1 MVYRYKFFYLFS
13 MPKLFALLFL
23 LALPALAAQADSLLQ
38 CSANYFGKNAE
49 FKFNFQMLTRVA
61 STGEEIQKSGTLIT
75 SGQNKFALTT
85 PDLQVMS
92 DGVNLWQY
100 NPLQKQVLIK
110 LISDLENKLQPSEI
124 LFRYLNTKA
133 LSVKNELWKGKT
145 VHALSLNPSKYKD
158 QFKAMEVWLL
168 PTDCSPVRLHTI
180 DNFGNDTWYSIENLN
195 KGKFSDKEF
204 KFNAPAGVDEIDM
217 R

>member
-1 MVYRYKFFYLFS
+1 MAS
-13 MPKLFALLFL
+13 
-23 LALPALAAQADSLLQ
+23 QADSLLQ
-38 CSANYFGKNAE
+38 CSANYFGKTAE
-49 FKFNFQMLTRVA
+49 VKFNFQMLTRVA

-75 SGQNKFALTT
+75 SSQNRFALTM
-85 PDLQVMS
+85 PDLQVIS

-133 LSVKNELWKGKT
+133 TGVKKELWKGKS
-145 VHALSLNPSKYKD
+145 VHALNLNPNKYKD

-168 PTDCSPVRLHTI
+168 PVDCSPVRLHTI
-180 DNFGNDTWYSIENLN
+180 DNFGNDTWYSIENLS
-195 KGKFSDKEF
+195 KEKFSDKEF
-204 KFNAPAGVDEIDM
+204 KFNSPANVNEIDM

>member
-1 MVYRYKFFYLFS
+1 MF
-13 MPKLFALLFL
+13 KLFTMLCLLF
-23 LALPALAAQADSLLQ
+23 LPALATQADSLLQ
-38 CSANYFGKNAE
+38 CSANYFGKNAGI
-49 FKFNFQMLTRVA
+49 KFNFQMLTRVA
-61 STGEEIQKSGTLIT
+61 NTGEEIQKSGTLIT
-75 SGQNKFALTT
+75 SGENKFALTMS
-85 PDLQVMS
+85 DLQVMS

-100 NPLQKQVLIK
+100 NPLQKQVLVK

-133 LSVKNELWKGKT
+133 INVKKEFWKGKN
-145 VHALSLNPSKYKD
+145 VHALNLNPSKYKD

-204 KFNAPAGVDEIDM
+204 KFNVPTGVDEIDM

>member
-1 MVYRYKFFYLFS
+1 MALDTR
-13 MPKLFALLFL
+13 PKILALLL
-23 LALPALAAQADSLLQ
+23 LALTPVLAAQADSLLQ

-49 FKFNFQMLTRVA
+49 FKFNFQMLTRIA
-61 STGEEIQKSGTLIT
+61 STGEEIQKSGTL
-75 SGQNKFALTT
+75 LTGNNNRFT
-85 PDLQVMS
+85 LAMPDMQILS

-133 LSVKNELWKGKT
+133 ISAKNELWKGKS
-145 VHALSLNPSKYKD
+145 VHALSLNPDKYKD
-158 QFKAMEVWLL
+158 QFKSMEVWLSQS
-168 PTDCSPVRLHTI
+168 DCSPVRLHTI
-180 DNFGNDTWYSIENLN
+180 DNFGNDTWYSIENLS
-195 KGKFSDKEF
+195 KGKFSEKEF
-204 KFNAPAGVDEIDM
+204 KFNAPPGTDEIDM

>member
-1 MVYRYKFFYLFS
+1 
-13 MPKLFALLFL
+13 MPKFFALLFL
-23 LALPALAAQADSLLQ
+23 LALPAMATQADSLLQ
-38 CSANYFGKNAE
+38 CSAAYFGKNAE
-49 FKFNFQMLTRVA
+49 FKFNFQMLIRVA
-61 STGEEIQKSGTLIT
+61 STGEEIQKKGMLIT
-75 SGQNKFALTT
+75 SGENKFALTMS
-85 PDLQVMS
+85 DLQVMS

-133 LSVKNELWKGKT
+133 LSAKKEFWKGKN
-145 VHALSLNPSKYKD
+145 VHSLNLNPNKYKD

-168 PTDCSPVRLHTI
+168 PADCSPVRLHTI

-195 KGKFSDKEF
+195 KGKFSEKEF
-204 KFNAPAGVDEIDM
+204 KFNAPSGVDEIDM

>member
-1 MVYRYKFFYLFS
+1 
-13 MPKLFALLFL
+13 MPKLFTLLFL
-23 LALPALAAQADSLLQ
+23 LALPVLAAPADSLLQ
-38 CSANYFGKNAE
+38 CSANYFGKSAE

-61 STGEEIQKSGTLIT
+61 TTGEEIQKSGTLIT
-75 SGQNKFALTT
+75 SNQNKFALTMH
-85 PDLQVMS
+85 DLQVMS

-110 LISDLENKLQPSEI
+110 LTADLENKLQPSEI

-133 LSVKNELWKGKT
+133 VNTKNELWKGKN
-145 VHALSLNPSKYKD
+145 VHALLLNPSKYKD
-158 QFKAMEVWLL
+158 QFKSMEVWLL

-195 KGKFSDKEF
+195 KGKFSEKEF
-204 KFNAPAGVDEIDM
+204 KFIVPLGVDEIDM